1 MAPREQYHWNPPAT
15 SEAPEI
21 RANAIIVT
29 TAALCVAALVFA
41 HRMPGSIST
50 VKRSAS
56 GDTIEIIHRLHTHD
70 AELGVAAT
78 LGKRNVSLETLVDRA
93 QLALYVE
100 ERFVI
105 AAYADGQIGS
115 RLPLELIGA
124 ELDGEFVLVY
134 QEFAGELPTD
144 LAIRDDILRDVFP
157 GQVNHVNV
165 AVSGEVRSVTFSGED
180 EWRML
185 ALE

>member
-1 MAPREQYHWNPPAT
+1 MAPQKQYRWNPAAT
-15 SEAPEI
+15 SEARGI
-21 RANAIIVT
+21 RANAVIT
-29 TAALCVAALVFA
+29 ATAALCVAALAFA

-70 AELGVAAT
+70 AELGVATT
-78 LGKRNVSLETLVDRA
+78 LGKRNVSLETLADRA

-100 ERFVI
+100 KRFVI

-124 ELDGEFVLVY
+124 ELDGVPSRAAAVV
-134 QEFAGELPTD
+134 GP
-144 LAIRDDILRDVFP
+144 RNSP
-157 GQVNHVNV
+157 GSCQQT
-165 AVSGEVRSVTFSGED
+165 SRSAMISCGTFFRS
-180 EWRML
+180 R
-185 ALE
+185 

>member
-1 MAPREQYHWNPPAT
+1 
-15 SEAPEI
+15 
-21 RANAIIVT
+21 
-29 TAALCVAALVFA
+29 
-41 HRMPGSIST
+41 MPGSIST
-50 VKRSAS
+50 VKRGAS

-70 AELGVAAT
+70 AELGVATT
-78 LGKRNVSLETLVDRA
+78 LGKRNISLETLVDRA

-105 AAYADGQIGS
+105 AAYADGQIGN

-134 QEFAGELPTD
+134 QEFAGELPAD

-157 GQVNHVNV
+157 EQVNHVNV
-165 AVSGEVRSVTFSGED
+165 AVGAEVRSVTFSGD
-180 EWRML
+180 DDWRML
-185 ALE
+185 AVE

>member
-1 MAPREQYHWNPPAT
+1 
-15 SEAPEI
+15 
-21 RANAIIVT
+21 
-29 TAALCVAALVFA
+29 
-41 HRMPGSIST
+41 MPGSIST

-70 AELGVAAT
+70 AELGVAT
-78 LGKRNVSLETLVDRA
+78 VLGKRNVSLETLVDRA

-105 AAYADGQIGS
+105 AAYEDGRIGNK
-115 RLPLELIGA
+115 LPLELIGA
-124 ELDGEFVLVY
+124 ELAGEFVLVY
-134 QEFAGELPTD
+134 QEFAGPLPAG

-157 GQVNHVNV
+157 EQVNHVNV
-165 AVSGEVRSVTFSGED
+165 AVAGEVRSVTFSGDD

-185 ALE
+185 TVE

>member
-1 MAPREQYHWNPPAT
+1 MTPQKQYRWSPPTT
-15 SEAPEI
+15 SEDLEI
-21 RANAIIVT
+21 RTSAVT
-29 TAALCVAALVFA
+29 VATAALCVAALAFA

-50 VKRSAS
+50 VKRGAS

-100 ERFVI
+100 ERFLI
-105 AAYADGQIGS
+105 AEYANGKIGN
-115 RLPLELIGA
+115 RLALELIGA
-124 ELDGEFVLVY
+124 EVDGEFVLVY
-134 QEFAGELPTD
+134 QEFAGELPVEI
-144 LAIRDDILRDVFP
+144 AIRDSILRDVFP

-165 AVSGEVRSVTFSGED
+165 AIGGEVRSVTFSGDD
-180 EWRML
+180 EWRTL
-185 ALE
+185 TLE